1 MITTWRKKEVG
12 VENSS
17 VKVVLSSKMKWQG
30 SELLAVKSRNYDL
43 NIRGERFKAL
53 G

>member
-1 MITTWRKKEVG
+1 MATTWRKKEVG
-12 VENSS
+12 VKNSS
-17 VKVVLSSKMKWQG
+17 KVVLGSKMKWQR

-53 G
+53 W

>member
-1 MITTWRKKEVG
+1 MVTTCRKKEVG

-17 VKVVLSSKMKWQG
+17 KVVLGSKMKWKR

-53 G
+53 W